1 MVVSAALAARPR
13 RILAVGVVILA
24 LGPSACAY
32 GDGDQSAA
40 GPGEASSTAVREGD
54 RALEARPAR
63 RAGPPEAERPVSVRL
78 PSGTQVTVR
87 PAGTR
92 GRGLLDVPDDISEAG
107 WWRSGARLGDP
118 FGSTLIAGHVDAVAQ
133 GLGAF
138 AELLDVR
145 EGQQVRVRSHGLEQT
160 FTIRTRRLVPRAGLQ
175 RAADIYSVRGPRR
188 LTLVTCA
195 PPYRRDH
202 GGYQNLAVV
211 TAVPTGDVHV
221 RRDQ

>member
-87 PAGTR
+87 PAPSITR
-92 GRGLLDVPDDISEAG
+92 NPGRRGVASAG
-107 WWRSGARLGDP
+107 
-118 FGSTLIAGHVDAVAQ
+118 GS
-133 GLGAF
+133 
-138 AELLDVR
+138 
-145 EGQQVRVRSHGLEQT
+145 
-160 FTIRTRRLVPRAGLQ
+160 
-175 RAADIYSVRGPRR
+175 RAAPPSSRGTSWVAR
-188 LTLVTCA
+188 
-195 PPYRRDH
+195 
-202 GGYQNLAVV
+202 
-211 TAVPTGDVHV
+211 TAAGSMGA
-221 RRDQ
+221 